1 MKYSIRPLALLPAI
15 ALWCAPGL
23 ATPQVPGPD
32 VDDGVATAEEEQ
44 AQAAPPEIMMFR
56 LRDGSIQWGSI
67 TDHSAEVLVFT
78 RLDTG
83 GVVSLPWGFLD
94 ATQEYELRLG
104 LGYIDLGGEEIM
116 VPAEMLIMVDGQE
129 IVGQILGR
137 TDEFI
142 KFKSNGRLL
151 DVPKKRVRSHV
162 AGLQVPALEIF
173 TKDELYAKELLE
185 LDLEDPQSHVDL
197 AEFCERILDFP
208 RALAHYLMASELD
221 PEFMPKEL
229 AVIIERVSIKV
240 ENEVQIDALAEIDHL
255 NRRKKYEQALQALV
269 LFDSN
274 YPDSPLAVDRDKLEK
289 RVLKARDQYL
299 RKEVPKRWLAW
310 MSKLAAKAAREMAFE
325 QTLSYLEEGF
335 SEEIVAHVTEE
346 MRRVWPEIEE
356 DHVRQIFEERKRGR
370 WKPASYGLGTWLL
383 GEDDALKGEQVQS
396 APKEPKSP
404 RDQARQQYDEQIKK
418 FLRNQSVSK
427 QKRRS
432 EDDEAEVEKEWK
444 LLSSSARRNWIVA
457 YYAENGGELDVRPK
471 PELRNCSEC
480 GGTGAREVIFT
491 GGAREG
497 SNSGRT
503 LVACPTCHGIGRVRR
518 IRYR

>member
-23 ATPQVPGPD
+23 GSPQVPDPD
-32 VDDGVATAEEEQ
+32 EGVATVGEEEP
-44 AQAAPPEIMMFR
+44 AQPAPPEIQMFR
-56 LRDGSIQWGSI
+56 FRNGQIQWGSI
-67 TDHSAEVLVFT
+67 TDHTPEVLVFT

-83 GVVSLPWGFLD
+83 GVVTLPWGFLD
-94 ATQEYELRLG
+94 AQQEYELRLG

-116 VPAEMLIMVDGQE
+116 VPAEMLITLEGEEV
-129 IVGQILGR
+129 VGIILGR
-137 TDEFI
+137 TDDAIQI
-142 KFKSNGRLL
+142 KSGGRTISLAKSRI
-151 DVPKKRVRSHV
+151 RSHV
-162 AGLQVPALEIF
+162 AGLQVPALEIY
-173 TKDELYAKELLE
+173 TKDELYASELIK
-185 LDLEDPQSHVDL
+185 LDLEDPQAHVDL
-197 AEFCERILDFP
+197 AEFCERILDFS
-208 RALAHYLMASELD
+208 RALAHYQIAAALD

-240 ENEVQIDALAEIDHL
+240 ENQEQVDALAEIDHL

-274 YPDSPLAVDRDKLEK
+274 YPDSPLALDRDKLEK

-299 RKEVPKRWLAW
+299 HKEVPKRWFSW

-370 WKPASYGLGTWLL
+370 WSPASYGLGTWLL

-404 RDQARQQYDEQIKK
+404 RDQARQQYEEQIAK
-418 FLRNQSVSK
+418 FLRNQSVAK
-427 QKRRS
+427 QARRS

-444 LLSSSARRNWIVA
+444 FLSSSARRNWIVA
-457 YYAENGGELDVRPK
+457 FYAENGGELDVRPK

-480 GGTGAREVIFT
+480 GGTGAREVIYT

-497 SNSGRT
+497 ANSGRS
-503 LVACPTCHGIGRVRR
+503 LVPCPTCHGIGRVRR